1 MEYKTLLIA
10 NLKKHKGGLVGIFL
24 LTLFVATAL
33 ETVLSVWLNSN
44 TYIKDQ
50 IQRVGFGDLTV
61 WVSNISEISKLVE
74 DIEKLPEI
82 DRVDTQNLIFSNY
95 TVKEQESDSE
105 GQLITYSQSK
115 NRYRFFKED
124 LTGYLQD
131 TVEIKSGEIYVSPSM
146 ISMFD
151 IHIGDEITFPIA
163 RSRRNIVFTVKGFY
177 EDPFMGSSMIG
188 MKGFL
193 ICESDRTKILSI
205 LQNAGIDALARGGAM
220 LHIFSSDHHITV
232 SELNSILNQNTS
244 LANYTEFVHSK
255 DAIAGF
261 MLILQNAFSGL
272 LAAFTL
278 VLLFVVIIVLS
289 HNISST
295 IKTDTVNMGILKT
308 FGFTSF
314 QLRLLQLFQYV
325 IVIIIGMFFGF
336 LLSIPFNNL
345 VSDATITTTGIRI
358 PTNFPFSEMLLSF
371 AAIVFLLIGFILLKT
386 RKIVKVKPIQAIR
399 KETEK
404 ITLNPKR
411 SICVLGKGIYFRLAL
426 RQLITGKYRY
436 IGAFMISII
445 LVFFASLIGRMNT
458 WLGADGKGM
467 MDAFNP
473 ADHDIGVQVFGT
485 LNTKDAEMMVRSYTE
500 ITDTYLLAMPNVAIN
515 GVDYTANVISD
526 PKRFHILKG
535 RTCTNDYEVVLTEFV
550 AANFG
555 ISIGDTVIIQGDS
568 DSGEYV
574 VSGIYSCANDMG
586 DNIGMNREGYLR
598 IGNDNPNIWCLHY
611 FLDDTSKKA
620 LIIQDLEDTYGGDIH
635 VYENTWSGLFGII
648 LAMQALMIFMY
659 GMVIIFI
666 FIVTIMTGSK
676 ILTAEQMNLGIYKA
690 IGFQIKHLRFTFSLR
705 FGLLAVLGSVI
716 GILLSSAFT
725 DPIVSSVMKLAGISN
740 FSSSPSLENTLLP
753 AGIVTFLF
761 TGFAYLA
768 SKKIEKN
775 NLTALISK

>member
-535 RTCTNDYEVVLTEFV
+535 RTCTNDHEVVLTEFV

-598 IGNDNPNIWCLHY
+598 IGNDNPKIWCLHY
-611 FLDDTSKKA
+611 FLADTSKKA

-635 VYENTWSGLFGII
+635 VHENTWPGLFGII

-676 ILTAEQMNLGIYKA
+676 ILTAEQMDLGIYKA

>member
-371 AAIVFLLIGFILLKT
+371 AAILFLLIRFILLKT

-611 FLDDTSKKA
+611 FLADTSKKA

-635 VYENTWSGLFGII
+635 VHENTWPGLLGII

-676 ILTAEQMNLGIYKA
+676 ILTAEQMDLGIYKA

-768 SKKIEKN
+768 SKKKRKI
-775 NLTALISK
+775 I